1 RSQPGDRR
9 AVERHLGRSSASDA
23 TSRRGGVAID
33 HVRDSSGRGEH
44 GTGVGREPARGRGVE
59 ADAARALAA
68 AARAVCGALGTV
80 AGQWEDIVISSFSRI
95 LESLTRQRGVRAS
108 LIVSESD
115 GLIVDSN
122 LRFGQDGDRVA
133 ALAASMYR
141 KARLSAAAARLGSVT
156 FLELDAERGRICAA
170 GGRGDL
176 VLVVVADPSA
186 NVGLIR
192 VELLRALESLE

>member
-1 RSQPGDRR
+1 M
-9 AVERHLGRSSASDA
+9 SSY
-23 TSRRGGVAID
+23 T
-33 HVRDSSGRGEH
+33 
-44 GTGVGREPARGRGVE
+44 P
-59 ADAARALAA
+59 
-68 AARAVCGALGTV
+68 
-80 AGQWEDIVISSFSRI
+80 I

-108 LIVSESD
+108 LIVSEGD
-115 GLIVDSN
+115 GLVVDSN

-141 KARLSAAAARLGSVT
+141 KARLSAAAARLGSVA
-156 FLELDAERGRICAA
+156 FLQLDAERGRICAA